1 MNDYRLV
8 PYEILTPGYI
18 GEVTCTDNNLDTGID
33 TSNMIYLN
41 SYCFSSDFE
50 HLYEPQLKSYVSTD
64 EQQSLYI
71 MTPIIENGLTGKI
84 QMNIQYMVNQ
94 NYASSITFTFSG
106 NGCYFYQNSAS
117 MGLSGSITFYGVS
130 DGWEG
135 EYNGIYYYP
144 IKNNFTIN
152 IIVSAE

>member
-1 MNDYRLV
+1 
-8 PYEILTPGYI
+8 
-18 GEVTCTDNNLDTGID
+18 
-33 TSNMIYLN
+33 
-41 SYCFSSDFE
+41 
-50 HLYEPQLKSYVSTD
+50 
-64 EQQSLYI
+64 

-84 QMNIQYMVNQ
+84 QMNIQYMINQ